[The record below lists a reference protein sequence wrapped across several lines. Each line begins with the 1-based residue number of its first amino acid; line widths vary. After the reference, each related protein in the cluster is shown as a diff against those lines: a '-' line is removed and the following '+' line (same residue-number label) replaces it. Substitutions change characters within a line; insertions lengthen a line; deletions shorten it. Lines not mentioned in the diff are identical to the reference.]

1 MRANRWRD
9 AGLEIAIRSI
19 LERRGLRYRVH
30 APIPMNRRRRSDILF
45 TRARI
50 AVFVDGCFWNGC
62 PEHATLPKAN
72 RAFWEEKIARNRR
85 RDTDTNRLLT
95 DDGRLVLRFW
105 EHESPEDVVDRL
117 ERAWRQRA

>member
-1 MRANRWRD
+1 M
-9 AGLEIAIRSI
+9 
-19 LERRGLRYRVH
+19 
-30 APIPMNRRRRSDILF
+30 LF

-50 AVFVDGCFWNGC
+50 AVFVDGCFWHGC

-95 DDGRLVLRFW
+95 DDGWLVLRFW
-105 EHESPEDVVDRL
+105 EHESPEDVVNRV